1 MARRRAVP
9 DAKKSDAR
17 RKILIKKRL
26 RAKRE
31 RELAKYQ
38 RALPDERY
46 GVIVADPEWRWEPWS
61 RETGM
66 DRAADNHYPTSAVM
80 TIALRQVESIAAEDC
95 VLFLWAT
102 VPMLPHALTVMA
114 HWGFNYKSHHIWLKD
129 KIGLGYWNRNRHE
142 LLLIGTR
149 GNVPAPAPGTQWCS
163 VIEAPRGAHSEKPE
177 IFLRMIEEHYPNLP
191 KIELNR
197 RGPARPGWDAWGN
210 EAEELME
217 AAE

>member
-1 MARRRAVP
+1 MASRRAV
-9 DAKKSDAR
+9 SDAAKGDARKKALIRKR
-17 RKILIKKRL
+17 R

-31 RELAKYQ
+31 RELGKLQ
-38 RALPDERY
+38 RALPDKRY

-66 DRAADNHYPTSAVM
+66 DRAADNHYPTSPLADIKV
-80 TIALRQVESIAAEDC
+80 RDVSSIAAPDC

-102 VPMLPHALTVMA
+102 VPMLPDALAVMGA
-114 HWGFNYKSHHIWLKD
+114 WGFRYKSHHVWLKD
-129 KIGLGYWNRNRHE
+129 KAGLGYWNRNKHE

-149 GNVPAPAPGTQWCS
+149 GALPAPAPGTQWAS
-163 VIEAPRGAHSEKPE
+163 VIEAPRGAHSAKPD
-177 IFLRMIEEHYPNLP
+177 IFLQMIEELYPTLP

-197 RGPARPGWDAWGN
+197 RGPARSGWSAWGN
-210 EAEELME
+210 EVQE